1 MIYHQPFPYRNL
13 GFWSLLILCGL
24 LSAYLLFIAIVC
36 IWVGFHH
43 LPQNG
48 FWMPILAGCLI
59 MIGILWLF
67 LRLSRFIL
75 NGMKEKEI
83 INL

>member
-1 MIYHQPFPYRNL
+1 MIHHQPFPFKNL
-13 GFWSLLILCGL
+13 GLWSLLILCGL

-43 LPQNG
+43 LLQNG